1 MVLGVKK
8 AQILALVRNVP
19 ETHYNLKEILKHV
32 DFSFIDLEGVEL
44 VYIFDLKMANKA
56 LGLSVGLS

>member
-1 MVLGVKK
+1 M
-8 AQILALVRNVP
+8 QIVALVRNVP
-19 ETHYNLKEILKHV
+19 ETHYNLKEILMHV
-32 DFSFIDLEGVEL
+32 DFSGIDLEGDEL